1 MTPGITLFNF
11 VFKSNFHTLDS
22 NLVGKQSA
30 YGIVIPRR
38 TMSFRS
44 TFPTLFRIDR
54 SWIVVRGTDPEPGY
68 YV

>member
-1 MTPGITLFNF
+1 MTPGITFFNF
-11 VFKSNFHTLDS
+11 VFKSNFHNLDP

-30 YGIVIPRR
+30 YGIVILRR
-38 TMSFRS
+38 TMSFHS
-44 TFPTLFRIDR
+44 TILTPFRIDR